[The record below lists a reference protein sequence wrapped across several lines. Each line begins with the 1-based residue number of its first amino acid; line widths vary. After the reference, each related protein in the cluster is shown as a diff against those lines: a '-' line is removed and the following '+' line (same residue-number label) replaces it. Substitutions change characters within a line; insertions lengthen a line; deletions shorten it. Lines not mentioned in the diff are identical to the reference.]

1 MNDSDISL
9 EQYALLSDDDK
20 KKYYMNAD
28 VNTRTHKVTYSYG
41 SWDARYK
48 RAEEYKND

>member
-9 EQYALLSDDDK
+9 KQYALLSDDDK

-28 VNTRTHKVTYSYG
+28 VNTYTKQITYSYG
-41 SWDARYK
+41 SWDARHK
-48 RAEEYKND
+48 IVEEYKND